1 MCGAFAES
9 RRGQTSRFI
18 KTHTM
23 ACVGVV
29 VAVVVVHDVF
39 WGVEFLIVEDGV
51 LVLCGVMVLRCWPEK
66 I

>member
-1 MCGAFAES
+1 
-9 RRGQTSRFI
+9 
-18 KTHTM
+18 M
-23 ACVGVV
+23 ACVGVVVV

>member
-18 KTHTM
+18 KAHTM

-39 WGVEFLIVEDGV
+39 WGGRV
-51 LVLCGVMVLRCWPEK
+51 LDSGRRCFSFMWSYGAAVLA
-66 I
+66 